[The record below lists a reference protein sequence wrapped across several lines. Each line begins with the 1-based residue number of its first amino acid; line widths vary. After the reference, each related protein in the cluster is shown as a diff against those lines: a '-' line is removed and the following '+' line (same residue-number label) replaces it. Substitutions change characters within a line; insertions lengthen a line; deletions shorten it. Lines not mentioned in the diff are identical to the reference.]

1 MLRGGV
7 TIRRDGTV
15 LALLAGLLAAPAGAA
30 DLGSLAFPTPGRAA
44 EGYAPEPESLPRYFP
59 RADEDGGVVHRSP
72 VPRRR
77 LAGCI
82 PRRVPIPTDA
92 PGDPSYVGSAYGLG
106 KPSYYGFTPPLGVD
120 DPYGRP
126 LRPYCP

>member
-1 MLRGGV
+1 MRSTTRGQRLSAGLV
-7 TIRRDGTV
+7 A
-15 LALLAGLLAAPAGAA
+15 LALPLGWPVRAA
-30 DLGSLAFPTPGRAA
+30 DFTETGRRFDGPATYA
-44 EGYAPEPESLPRYFP
+44 EPLPRYFP
-59 RADEDGGVVHRSP
+59 RAEGDDAVVRRSP

-77 LAGCI
+77 VAGCI

-92 PGDPSYVGSAYGLG
+92 PGDPSYVGSGYGLG

-126 LRPYCP
+126 LLPYCP